1 MLWSEL
7 FFKQLK
13 FLKENVSKEAAQ
25 KWDFWEHEGTDTEN
39 ETLKYRQYEEMDQV
53 QMYNHIYTQ
62 MVMNIMQMEFRLKM
76 KMEIQFS
83 INGLT
88 QKKRRI
94 KNAKDFF

>member
-39 ETLKYRQYEEMDQV
+39 ETLKYRQYEE
-53 QMYNHIYTQ
+53 
-62 MVMNIMQMEFRLKM
+62 LLSK
-76 KMEIQFS
+76 
-83 INGLT
+83 NGLGPNVQSYIHT
-88 QKKRRI
+88 DGYEYYANGVQV
-94 KNAKDFF
+94 KDENGNPIFHKWAYSEEKED